1 VPGPDA
7 LLAEMAAAGFEGT
20 ELGPPGY
27 LGAGDELRARLERH
41 GLALTGGWCPVRF
54 SEPEHLEDDLA
65 SLAGTLD
72 LFEAAGATDARPV
85 FGDGGSDERR
95 ANPGR
100 GTPELDDAG
109 WSRWAEG
116 LRRAEDAAR
125 ARGYEPTLH
134 PHTSTF
140 VESPREI
147 ERALELTDV
156 GLLVDTGHLLLG
168 GSDPLEVLRRFGD
181 RVNYVHVKDVRLD
194 VVRQVVEERADV
206 LEGWRRGMFCELGA
220 GDVDLPAFF
229 DALRQVGYDGWVVV
243 EQDRIPRQ
251 DEELRESAEAQ
262 VRNREWLREHV
273 HV

>member
-65 SLAGTLD
+65 SLSGTLD